1 MDNFD
6 LKKYLVEN
14 KITRNSRMLNEDKT
28 PRYPEGKL
36 SIKDKIKAIV
46 PLWRQY
52 LQSDDRLLQSQIK
65 DEISKYTT
73 YDDEFGGGS
82 YVFDILDNAQSIED
96 VAKIV
101 MKNEKDN
108 NTSQQQYSV
117 ELLVPTI
124 YFNVET
130 GELAKSKYDFGAE
143 SELEDMDI
151 TSYSDGEELIKWVFD
166 NDYDT
171 AKSFER
177 EYPGLFKV
185 VTRNSKMLREKNQTP
200 DLVSMRVFLEE
211 LNINPEDPLFASAI
225 KAGNIEEVITL
236 LIDTAGNGDTE
247 NPFDG
252 VYTQSDFSE
261 AARAAQFSEEMIDE
275 LLSMT
280 PIRTLE
286 KG

>member
-6 LKKYLVEN
+6 LKKYLAEGRLF
-14 KITRNSRMLNEDKT
+14 KEAKT

-65 DEISKYTT
+65 DKINKYTT

-108 NTSQQQYSV
+108 NISQQQYSV

-130 GELAKSKYDFGAE
+130 KELAKSKYDFGAE

-151 TSYSDGEELIKWVFD
+151 TSYSDGEELIEWVFD
-166 NDYDT
+166 NSLEK
-171 AKSFER
+171 AKYFER

-185 VTRNSKMLREKNQTP
+185 VTRNSRMLREYSDYKPGSIAPADLYYSDKHGKLVALDDVDDKYHDSLKNW
-200 DLVSMRVFLEE
+200 LVVRKGDKVPH
-211 LNINPEDPLFASAI
+211 PED
-225 KAGNIEEVITL
+225 
-236 LIDTAGNGDTE
+236 
-247 NPFDG
+247 
-252 VYTQSDFSE
+252 
-261 AARAAQFSEEMIDE
+261 
-275 LLSMT
+275 
-280 PIRTLE
+280 
-286 KG
+286 

>member
-6 LKKYLVEN
+6 LKKYLAEGRLF
-14 KITRNSRMLNEDKT
+14 KEAKT

-65 DEISKYTT
+65 DKINKYTT

-166 NDYDT
+166 GSLEK
-171 AKSFER
+171 AKYFER

-185 VTRNSKMLREKNQTP
+185 VTRNSRMLREYSDYKPGSIAPADLYYSDKHGKLVALDDVDDKYHDSLKNW
-200 DLVSMRVFLEE
+200 LVVRKGDKVPH
-211 LNINPEDPLFASAI
+211 PED
-225 KAGNIEEVITL
+225 
-236 LIDTAGNGDTE
+236 
-247 NPFDG
+247 
-252 VYTQSDFSE
+252 
-261 AARAAQFSEEMIDE
+261 
-275 LLSMT
+275 
-280 PIRTLE
+280 
-286 KG
+286 

>member
-6 LKKYLVEN
+6 LKKYLAEGRLF
-14 KITRNSRMLNEDKT
+14 KEAKT

-65 DEISKYTT
+65 DKINKYTT
-73 YDDEFGGGS
+73 YDNESGGGS

-108 NTSQQQYSV
+108 NISQQQYSV

-130 GELAKSKYDFGAE
+130 KELAKSKYDFGAE

-151 TSYSDGEELIKWVFD
+151 TSYSDGEELIEWVFD
-166 NDYDT
+166 NSLEK
-171 AKSFER
+171 AKYFER

-185 VTRNSKMLREKNQTP
+185 VTRNSRMLREYSDYKPGSIAPADLYYSDKHGKLVALDDVDDKYHDSLKNW
-200 DLVSMRVFLEE
+200 LVVRKGDKVPH
-211 LNINPEDPLFASAI
+211 PED
-225 KAGNIEEVITL
+225 
-236 LIDTAGNGDTE
+236 
-247 NPFDG
+247 
-252 VYTQSDFSE
+252 
-261 AARAAQFSEEMIDE
+261 
-275 LLSMT
+275 
-280 PIRTLE
+280 
-286 KG
+286 

>member
-6 LKKYLVEN
+6 LKKYLAEGRLF
-14 KITRNSRMLNEDKT
+14 KEAKT
-28 PRYPEGKL
+28 PRYPECKL
-36 SIKDKIKAIV
+36 SIEDKIKAIV

-65 DEISKYTT
+65 DEINKYTT

-82 YVFDILDNAQSIED
+82 YVFNILDKAKSVED

-101 MKNEKDN
+101 KREESQSYENGNKNTN
-108 NTSQQQYSV
+108 FSV
-117 ELLVPTI
+117 KLLVPTI
-124 YFNVET
+124 YLNVET

-151 TSYSDGEELIKWVFD
+151 TSYSDGEELIEWVFD
-166 NDYDT
+166 NNYDT

-200 DLVSMRVFLEE
+200 DSVSMRVFLEE
-211 LNINPEDPLFASAI
+211 LNI
-225 KAGNIEEVITL
+225 
-236 LIDTAGNGDTE
+236 
-247 NPFDG
+247 
-252 VYTQSDFSE
+252 
-261 AARAAQFSEEMIDE
+261 
-275 LLSMT
+275 
-280 PIRTLE
+280 
-286 KG
+286 

>member
-14 KITRNSRMLNEDKT
+14 KVTRNSRMLNEDKT

-46 PLWRQY
+46 PLWKQY
-52 LQSDDRLLQSQIK
+52 SQSDDRLLQSQIK

-82 YVFDILDNAQSIED
+82 YVFNILDNAKSVED

-101 MKNEKDN
+101 KREESQSYKNGNEGEN
-108 NTSQQQYSV
+108 FSV

-151 TSYSDGEELIKWVFD
+151 TSYSDGEELIEWVFD

-185 VTRNSKMLREKNQTP
+185 VNR
-200 DLVSMRVFLEE
+200 
-211 LNINPEDPLFASAI
+211 
-225 KAGNIEEVITL
+225 
-236 LIDTAGNGDTE
+236 
-247 NPFDG
+247 
-252 VYTQSDFSE
+252 
-261 AARAAQFSEEMIDE
+261 
-275 LLSMT
+275 
-280 PIRTLE
+280 
-286 KG
+286 

>member
-14 KITRNSRMLNEDKT
+14 KVTRNSRMLTENEN
-28 PRYPEGKL
+28 
-36 SIKDKIKAIV
+36 
-46 PLWRQY
+46 
-52 LQSDDRLLQSQIK
+52 
-65 DEISKYTT
+65 
-73 YDDEFGGGS
+73 F
-82 YVFDILDNAQSIED
+82 
-96 VAKIV
+96 
-101 MKNEKDN
+101 
-108 NTSQQQYSV
+108 SV

-130 GELAKSKYDFGAE
+130 GELAKSEYDFGSE

-151 TSYSDGEELIKWVFD
+151 TSYSDGEELIEWVFD
-166 NDYDT
+166 NNYDT

-185 VTRNSKMLREKNQTP
+185 VKAP
-200 DLVSMRVFLEE
+200 DSVSMRVFLEK

-225 KAGNIEEVITL
+225 EAGNIEEVITL